1 MGAPD
6 EGSAP
11 PPTHDYDYEHERQ
24 LEEESLVIMADKANT
39 VYAPPAHLAARFYR
53 SQANQRR
60 KSSATSSRRNSLSSV
75 HSHGSSRSQRRSS
88 TPAGLQSHTIAQH
101 LRRASILETRKARL
115 ADRAAHAEQVRLR
128 AALAKAAPRGSINAS
143 EEKAL
148 AAQIAKEKYL
158 AKVAAA
164 CAEEVARA
172 KRIAEE
178 VKERKLADENR
189 ARLEMEERHAEAEKR
204 RAEYQ
209 RNLQERRARRADSA
223 EKKLAVVEEDVSVE
237 AAAEAAIIDDLE
249 LLAVIDDETAAR
261 RIQRAW
267 RLSNNRA
274 VLNAFLKLNFNTQ
287 RVQNDDFD
295 ELTMF
300 VASPEVIS
308 ATTALLTHV
317 GLQQPND
324 ENAVLNTR
332 TFLSAYM
339 LAGHPAAVLNNRNG
353 AQEQDLLCKA
363 NDLTAGFELTLG
375 RLAAWNNY
383 LPPPTQQ
390 ETLSQTYTAYTS
402 AFAAWRV
409 QDSSV
414 LIEGMVASFVQL
426 DAIWQMVKDDSRG
439 EVANDYRQGIRDNQV
454 KLLSRIQKLA
464 GRERADALIKKA
476 IRESR
481 RRQPK
486 KRAAAEVRPRGIEA
500 GPEAEASIQQGE
512 EDVPAMSIPDEEPSQ
527 RSGQLSRLFTT
538 MPSNRVLTHELA
550 VDKDFKLEE
559 DKVNAEFRDQVY
571 RSICENMK
579 NAFETGQGAV
589 WTVSAAEN
597 LREKFLRMLKPGN
610 SMYNL
615 ISETLDLEQISQQC
629 QAGVFSYDGFFKF
642 MAGILPKL
650 CAPFRDE
657 EVKKLADELLGNA
670 AIEGVDQDELSIMI
684 EKLFRLLRIVDSLS
698 LDYSN
703 FMLMNAAPT
712 LIRESA
718 GYEKRHFSMDLES
731 GKITLDR
738 TREFWRNAENLLLAE
753 ADRRDP
759 EGIRRPEDRPTAPK
773 IYAKALVDLTISPN
787 ALADEDVPETL
798 ALDTVRLRRFRAE
811 ALRIAVIGAI
821 FLTAKNLLKRD
832 VRSQW
837 KTEAARLWQLL
848 ATESYTPSSIA
859 EPSSSPAERA
869 TSLLASAHNMPAP
882 TKTHL
887 TSTISR
893 FFSQASTGRLSDPV
907 LKVLFQRL
915 KSHVFARLA
924 AVSSAERVRAASSA
938 QEALAACG
946 LAEFGE
952 RVGSIVEGL
961 ERVRGVDLE
970 GHGGWYEAVARE
982 GEGRVLG

>member
-6 EGSAP
+6 DGSVP
-11 PPTHDYDYEHERQ
+11 PPTAQQQYDHEKQ
-24 LEEESLVIMADKANT
+24 LEEESLVIMADKAHQ

-53 SQANQRR
+53 TQANQRR

-75 HSHGSSRSQRRSS
+75 HSHASSRSQRRSS

-115 ADRAAHAEQVRLR
+115 ADRAAHADQVRLR

-178 VKERKLADENR
+178 VKERKQADENR

-237 AAAEAAIIDDLE
+237 AAEEAIIDDLE
-249 LLAVIDDETAAR
+249 LLAVIDEETAAR

-274 VLNAFLKLNFNTQ
+274 VLNVFLKLNLNTQ
-287 RVQNDDFD
+287 RIQNDDFD
-295 ELTMF
+295 ELTIF
-300 VASPEVIS
+300 VASPQVIA
-308 ATTALLTHV
+308 ATTALLMQV

-324 ENAVLNTR
+324 ENAILNTR

-353 AQEQDLLCKA
+353 AQEQDLLSKA

-375 RLAAWNNY
+375 RLAAWNSH
-383 LPPPTQQ
+383 LPHPTQQ

-486 KRAAAEVRPRGIEA
+486 KRAVAEVRPRGIEA
-500 GPEAEASIQQGE
+500 GPEAETTIQQGD
-512 EDVPAMSIPDEEPSQ
+512 EDVPAVSIPEEEPSQ

-538 MPSNRVLTHELA
+538 MPTNRVLTHELA

-559 DKVNAEFRDQVY
+559 DKANAEFRDQVY

-579 NAFETGQGAV
+579 HAFETGQGAV

-615 ISETLDLEQISQQC
+615 ISETLDLEQIGQQC

-650 CAPFRDE
+650 CAPFRDD

-670 AIEGVDQDELSIMI
+670 AIEGVEQDELSIMI

-718 GYEKRHFSMDLES
+718 GYEKRLFAMDLES

-738 TREFWRNAENLLLAE
+738 TRAFWHNAEDLLVAE

-759 EGIRRPEDRPTAPK
+759 EGIRRPEDRPSAIK
-773 IYAKALVDLTISPN
+773 IYAKALVDLAVSPN
-787 ALADEDVPETL
+787 PLADDDVPETL
-798 ALDTVRLRRFRAE
+798 ALDTARLRRFRAE

-848 ATESYTPSSIA
+848 ATESYTSSTTT
-859 EPSSSPAERA
+859 EPGNSPAERA

-882 TKTHL
+882 TKAHL
-887 TSTISR
+887 TSTITR
-893 FFSQASTGRLSDPV
+893 FFTQAATGRLSDPV

-915 KSHVFARLA
+915 KSHVFGRLS

-952 RVGSIVEGL
+952 KVGGIVEGL
-961 ERVRGVDLE
+961 ERVKGVDL
-970 GHGGWYEAVARE
+970 GAHGGWYEVVA
-982 GEGRVLG
+982 GEG

>member
-6 EGSAP
+6 DGAVPS
-11 PPTHDYDYEHERQ
+11 PTPQDTHEQQ
-24 LEEESLVIMADKANT
+24 LQDESLVIMADKANQ
-39 VYAPPAHLAARFYR
+39 VFAPPARIAARFYR
-53 SQANQRR
+53 SPANQRR
-60 KSSATSSRRNSLSSV
+60 KSSATSSRRNSLSSSV
-75 HSHGSSRSQRRSS
+75 HSHGSGLSQRRSS
-88 TPAGLQSHTIAQH
+88 TPAGIQSHSVAQH

-128 AALAKAAPRGSINAS
+128 AALAKAAPRGSISAS

-148 AAQIAKEKYL
+148 AAQLAKEKYL

-178 VKERKLADENR
+178 VKERKLADETR

-223 EKKLAVVEEDVSVE
+223 EKKLAVVEEDVSIE
-237 AAAEAAIIDDLE
+237 AAEEAIIDDLE
-249 LLAVIDDETAAR
+249 QLAVLDEETAAR

-267 RLSNNRA
+267 RLSGKRS
-274 VLNAFLKLNFNTQ
+274 VLNAFLGLNFNTE
-287 RVQNDDFD
+287 RIKNDDFD
-295 ELTMF
+295 QLTLF
-300 VASPEVIS
+300 VANPKVIS
-308 ATTALLTHV
+308 TTTALLTQL

-324 ENAVLNTR
+324 DNAPLNTR

-353 AQEQDLLCKA
+353 AQEQDLIAKA
-363 NDLTAGFELTLG
+363 NDLTAGFEFTLG
-375 RLAAWNNY
+375 RLAPWNNY
-383 LPPPTQQ
+383 TSHPNQH

-414 LIEGMVASFVQL
+414 LIEGMVASFVEL
-426 DAIWQMVKDDSRG
+426 DAIWQMVKDDSR
-439 EVANDYRQGIRDNQV
+439 EDVASDYRQGIRDNQV

-481 RRQPK
+481 RRRPK
-486 KRAAAEVRPRGIEA
+486 KRAVAEVRPRGIET
-500 GPEAEASIQQGE
+500 GPSTETAVQQQEE
-512 EDVPAMSIPDEEPSQ
+512 EDVPASPLPEEEPSQ

-538 MPSNRVLTHELA
+538 MPTNRVLTHELA

-559 DKVNAEFRDQVY
+559 DKANSELRDQVY
-571 RSICENMK
+571 RSICDNMK
-579 NAFETGQGAV
+579 SAFEIGQGAV

-597 LREKFLRMLKPGN
+597 LREKLLRMLKPGN

-615 ISETLDLEQISQQC
+615 ISDTLDLEQIAQQC
-629 QAGVFSYDGFFKF
+629 QAGIFSYDGFFNF

-650 CAPFRDE
+650 CAPYRDE
-657 EVKKLADELLGNA
+657 EVKRLSDELQGSA
-670 AIEGVDQDELSIMI
+670 AIEGVGEDELSIMI
-684 EKLFRLLRIVDSLS
+684 EKLFRLLRMVDSLS

-718 GYEKRHFSMDLES
+718 GYEKRHFAMDLES
-731 GKITLDR
+731 GKISLER
-738 TREFWRNAENLLLAE
+738 TRAFWSDAESLLVAE

-759 EGIRRPEDRPTAPK
+759 EGIRRPEDRPSAPK
-773 IYAKALVDLTISPN
+773 IYAKALVDVAISPSR
-787 ALADEDVPETL
+787 LSEEDVPETL
-798 ALDTVRLRRFRAE
+798 ALDTARLHRFRAE
-811 ALRIAVIGAI
+811 SLRIAVIGAL

-832 VRSQW
+832 IRSQW
-837 KTEAARLWQLL
+837 KTEASRLWHLL
-848 ATESYTPSSIA
+848 GTESYTSSDPSSPTTA
-859 EPSSSPAERA
+859 DKA
-869 TSLLASAHNMPAP
+869 TSILSSAHNMPPA
-882 TKTHL
+882 TKAHL
-887 TSTISR
+887 ATTTAR
-893 FFSQASTGRLSDPV
+893 FFSQAASNRLSDPV

-915 KSHVFARLA
+915 KSHVFNRLA
-924 AVSSAERVRAASSA
+924 AISSAERVRAASGA
-938 QEALAACG
+938 QEALAGCG
-946 LAEFGE
+946 LAEFGSQ
-952 RVGSIVEGL
+952 VGGIVECL
-961 ERVRGVDLE
+961 ERVRAVDMAA
-970 GHGGWYEAVARE
+970 HGEWYERIAAGDAAIGTVP
-982 GEGRVLG
+982 